1 MNVRSQSSSEGRAS
15 RARAIPRR
23 RLISSTFGA
32 RGTAATVSLACR
44 AAALV
49 SAAAPFVP
57 SLEVSKDAAAK
68 TAHFVVDLATDP
80 LGDHWIY
87 AGSLTPF
94 NKSDAATVAHPP
106 GEPTPV
112 YEDGAPG
119 DAATVRYFI
128 ARQPTGHK
136 GPRALAIGLYK
147 LSWLPPQ

>member
-1 MNVRSQSSSEGRAS
+1 MPAEFFRGPGIAQRDSDTQAPPPDQLHIWCSWHGGDGEPGL
-15 RARAIPRR
+15 PRG
-23 RLISSTFGA
+23 GA
-32 RGTAATVSLACR
+32 
-44 AAALV
+44 
-49 SAAAPFVP
+49 P
-57 SLEVSKDAAAK
+57 
-68 TAHFVVDLATDP
+68 HFVVDLATDP

-87 AGSLTPF
+87 AGSLTTF

-136 GPRALAIGLYK
+136 GPGALAIGLYK

>member
-1 MNVRSQSSSEGRAS
+1 MLAEFFRGPGI
-15 RARAIPRR
+15 ARESDTQAPPDQLHIWCSWHGGDGEPGLPRG
-23 RLISSTFGA
+23 GA
-32 RGTAATVSLACR
+32 RKCRGSLCA
-44 AAALV
+44 
-49 SAAAPFVP
+49 
-57 SLEVSKDAAAK
+57 SLEVSNEAAAA

-136 GPRALAIGLYK
+136 GPGALAIGLYK